1 MKEREARRLEFPIF
15 QALPRVTEFYAHPV
29 TSAVVLAALIVTVA
43 SFADVD
49 VSVLDFDVRFMM
61 QPWRMVTSVLPHVG
75 IVHLAFNLYWFWRF
89 GSVIED
95 MLGWWRYLAM
105 IVAVAIGTAAA
116 EHALVLGGVG
126 LSGVVYAL
134 FAFLWVNRRAS
145 EKTLALMSRSTVR
158 LFVFWFFVCIA
169 LTVAR
174 LLAFGNVAHALG
186 AALGAFVGGLHGA
199 SGWRRRAL
207 LATTALIVVAAM
219 TAASLR
225 PYVNLTPVRAAA
237 ADAYRG
243 YSVLSRGCN
252 LDAAMLLSE
261 AVTLDGTVRTNWMNL
276 GIALWR
282 LGHATLALDAYE
294 HALALDPGNMD
305 DRRSIAALY
314 GSLGRAAQTGGR
326 HKEAV
331 RLLRRA
337 VELHG
342 DDSTT
347 WRALAVSL
355 EQIGARDEASAAARR
370 AEDKVP

>member
-1 MKEREARRLEFPIF
+1 MKERETRRLEFPIL
-15 QALPRVTEFYAHPV
+15 QAFPRVTEVYAHPV
-29 TSAVVLAALIVTVA
+29 TTGLCLAALVVTVA
-43 SFADVD
+43 SFTDLD
-49 VSVLDFDVRFMM
+49 VSVLDFDVRSVM

-89 GSVIED
+89 GRVIEQ

-134 FAFLWVNRRAS
+134 FGFLWVNRGAS
-145 EKTLALMSRSTVR
+145 EQTLALMSRSTVR
-158 LFVFWFFVCIA
+158 LFVLWFFVCIA
-169 LTVAR
+169 LTVAS

-186 AALGAFVGGLHGA
+186 AALGALVGGLYGA
-199 SGWRRRAL
+199 SHWRRHAL
-207 LATTALIVVAAM
+207 LTATALIVVAAM

-225 PYVNLTPVRAAA
+225 PHVNLTPVRAAA

-243 YSVLSRGCN
+243 YSVLSKGRN

-261 AVTLDGTVRTNWMNL
+261 AVALDGSIRTNWMNL
-276 GIALWR
+276 GIALQR

-314 GSLGRAAQTGGR
+314 GSLGSAAQRSGR
-326 HKEAV
+326 HKDAV

-342 DDSTT
+342 DDSTM